1 MIRRNTSMS
10 KLKKEVGFDFTA
22 SSFGMSVVFATV
34 ENTSTAAI
42 SANYKYRYEY

>member
-1 MIRRNTSMS
+1 MS
-10 KLKKEVGFDFTA
+10 KLKKEVGFDLSTSA
-22 SSFGMSVVFATV
+22 FGLSVVFATV